1 MSLAL
6 MLRRKFLL
14 ASPLLALTAGC
25 SLMPTP
31 QAAQIYRLSPQV
43 DDPPGRPIPHSELTI
58 DLPFASASL
67 DTDRIALTQG
77 RTRFDYYADSVWT
90 DRVPV
95 LLQTLMV
102 VVFQGDGRF
111 SEVNRDNGG
120 LTQGYVLRTEI
131 RQFEA
136 HYPSQASGPPEISV
150 VLELRLS
157 TGAGGRMLGRKLISA
172 QARASRNKLDAIA
185 LAFDAATGEALAQ
198 TVTWTIKTAS
208 RDRGR
213 RG

>member
-1 MSLAL
+1 MRARLIRCRTLLLGLAL
-6 MLRRKFLL
+6 LIL
-14 ASPLLALTAGC
+14 PAGC
-25 SLMPTP
+25 SLVPSP
-31 QAAQIYRLSPQV
+31 QTAQIYRLSPQV

-58 DLPFASASL
+58 SFPFASESL

-77 RTRFDYYADSVWT
+77 QTRFDYYADSVWT

-102 VVFQGDGRF
+102 EVFQGNGRF
-111 SEVNRDNGG
+111 TEVNRDNGG

-136 HYPSQASGPPEISV
+136 QYPSQASSPPEISV

-157 TGAGGRMLGRKLISA
+157 AGAEGRVLGHKLVSA
-172 QARASRNKLDAIA
+172 EARASRNKLDSIVM
-185 LAFDAATGEALAQ
+185 AFDTATGEALAQ
-198 TVTWTIKTAS
+198 TVTWTVQTVS

-213 RG
+213 QR

>member
-1 MSLAL
+1 MRARLIQCRALLLGLAL
-6 MLRRKFLL
+6 LIL
-14 ASPLLALTAGC
+14 PVGC
-25 SLMPTP
+25 SLVPSP
-31 QAAQIYRLSPQV
+31 QTAQIYRLSPQV
-43 DDPPGRPIPHSELTI
+43 NDPPGRRIPHSELTI
-58 DLPFASASL
+58 SLPFASESL

-77 RTRFDYYADSVWT
+77 QTRFDYYADSIWT

-102 VVFQGDGRF
+102 GVFQGDGRF
-111 SEVNRDNGG
+111 TEVNRDNGG

-136 HYPSQASGPPEISV
+136 QYPSQANGPPEVSV

-157 TGAGGRMLGRKLISA
+157 AGAEGRVLGHKLVSA
-172 QARASRNKLDAIA
+172 EARASRNKLDSIVM
-185 LAFDAATGEALAQ
+185 AFDAATAETLAQ
-198 TVTWTIKTAS
+198 TAAWTDQTIS

-213 RG
+213 RQ